1 MIGLG
6 AMSRDLRASLKQR
19 DDAFDVSAALIS
31 PGHYAD
37 HAGEPGMAIF
47 RDPDE
52 LVAWKPS
59 LVVECAGHSAVRDV
73 VPVLLRKGIDT
84 IIASIGSLADPDL
97 LHELEAAAMVGKSR
111 LTVVSGAIGGLDAL
125 RAAKLAGLDCV
136 CYTGRKPPLA
146 WKGSAAEDLCDL
158 SAISEPLTFFTGT
171 AAEAAHLFPKNAN
184 VTAAVALAG
193 VGFKETSVALI
204 ADPAATLNSHQVEAR
219 GAFGEF
225 TICLRNAPLP
235 DNPKTSRL
243 AALSVQEAV
252 VRHFDCVDF

>member
-6 AMSRDLRASLKQR
+6 AMSRDLRASLKRR
-19 DDAFDVSAALIS
+19 DGAFDVSAALIS
-31 PGHYAD
+31 PQHCGDLHGNGMVIFND
-37 HAGEPGMAIF
+37 PGELI
-47 RDPDE
+47 
-52 LVAWKPS
+52 AWKPS

-73 VPVLLRKGIDT
+73 VPAVLSSGIDT
-84 IIASIGSLADPDL
+84 IIASIGSLADANL
-97 LHELEAAAMVGKSR
+97 LNELEAAATVGKSR

-125 RAAKLAGLDCV
+125 RAAKLAGLDSV
-136 CYTGRKPPLA
+136 RYTGRKPPLA
-146 WKGSAAEDLCDL
+146 WKGSAAETMCDL
-158 SAISEPLTFFTGT
+158 TSVSEPLTFFTGT
-171 AAEAAHLFPKNAN
+171 AAEAARLFPKNAN

-193 VGFKETSVALI
+193 VGFNDTSVALI
-204 ADPAATLNSHQVEAR
+204 ADPTATLNSHQVEAR

-225 TICLRNAPLP
+225 SICLRNAPLP